1 MRFALVL
8 GSGGA
13 RGFTHIGVIEEIKAR
28 GHEIVTISGAS
39 IGALVGGLEAAG
51 TLDDFAKWACSL
63 NQRTVF
69 RMLDF
74 TLAGSGLVKADRL
87 LQELNRFADG
97 VRIEDLPIP
106 FTAVATDITA
116 EREVWFQCG
125 SLISAIRASIAIPGF
140 FTPVMMQG
148 HVLVDGGVCNPV
160 PMEPTLAIPSDAT
173 IAVSLAG
180 GSPVVEPRLSFLD
193 ASDVSD
199 ASGSWFARSF
209 EEVREGVRNSE
220 PVRSLHS
227 LFASAVDSSRDGDD
241 GVAATGVSVA
251 ELDAS
256 VGVQGAKTI
265 RGGVPEGRPGMPPV
279 TMTDLPGS
287 ADLVRPIGID
297 ISTTEVAYQSI
308 STMQNMIERY
318 RAAASP
324 AQIQITV
331 PLVSAG
337 TLDFHR
343 ASELIELGRKL
354 AKDAFDRAGI

>member
-13 RGFTHIGVIEEIKAR
+13 RGFTHIGVIEELKAR
-28 GHEIVTISGAS
+28 GHDIVAISGAS

-51 TLDDFAKWACSL
+51 TLDDFSAWASGL
-63 NQRTVF
+63 NQRMVF

-74 TLAGSGLVKADRL
+74 TLAGAGLVKADRL
-87 LQELNRFADG
+87 LQELNRFAGG
-97 VRIEDLPIP
+97 VKIEDLPIP

-116 EREVWFQCG
+116 EREVWSQRG
-125 SLISAIRASIAIPGF
+125 SLTSAIRASIAIPGF

-160 PMEPTLAIPSDAT
+160 PVEPTLAVPSDAT

-180 GSPVVEPRLSFLD
+180 GSPVVEPRISLPD
-193 ASDVSD
+193 ASDVSESD
-199 ASGSWFARSF
+199 DERESWFARSF
-209 EEVREGVRNSE
+209 EGVRNSE

-227 LFASAVDSSRDGDD
+227 LFASAADSNRDND
-241 GVAATGVSVA
+241 GGEASARGSGKGGGQHVGKDSVKGEDLA
-251 ELDAS
+251 DA
-256 VGVQGAKTI
+256 
-265 RGGVPEGRPGMPPV
+265 RPGTPPV

-287 ADLVRPIGID
+287 ADLVQPIGID

-331 PLVSAG
+331 PFASAG

-343 ASELIELGRKL
+343 ASELIELGREL

>member
-13 RGFTHIGVIEEIKAR
+13 RGFTHIGVIEELKAR
-28 GHEIVTISGAS
+28 GHEIVAISGAS
-39 IGALVGGLEAAG
+39 IGALVGGMEAAG
-51 TLDDFAKWACSL
+51 TLDDFAKWASSL

-97 VRIEDLPIP
+97 VKIEDLPIP
-106 FTAVATDITA
+106 FTAVATDLTA
-116 EREVWFQCG
+116 EREVWFQRG

-180 GSPVVEPRLSFLD
+180 GSPVVEPRLSLPD
-193 ASDVSD
+193 ASEVSEEED
-199 ASGSWFARSF
+199 ARESWFARSF

-227 LFASAVDSSRDGDD
+227 LFASAVDSNHDNDD
-241 GVAATGVSVA
+241 APARNAESVRGVSEDVA
-251 ELDAS
+251 EGAS
-256 VGVQGAKTI
+256 VTD
-265 RGGVPEGRPGMPPV
+265 GRPGMPPV

-287 ADLVRPIGID
+287 ADLVEPIGID
-297 ISTTEVAYQSI
+297 ISTTEVAYQAI

-343 ASELIELGRKL
+343 ASELIELGREL